1 MPKETTMSVYLSKDD
16 TKKYLNTILG
26 DKERVNQF
34 ITSLT
39 SLAGSSESLKN
50 CDRNSLLACALKAT
64 SMGLPFDPNLGFA
77 WAVPYRNVATFQIGA
92 KGYIQL
98 ALRTGQYRYIGSR
111 EVREGEFLGRNFVG
125 DPEISWLPDNE
136 RKDLK
141 IIGYMA
147 GIELINGFRKV
158 IFWTVNDVEAHAQR
172 YSQSYRKYK
181 KSGDKNDAIW
191 ALQFDKMAEKTL
203 LKLLI
208 SKYGIMST
216 DMQQAVISDQS
227 KINIDLDTGAENI
240 EYVDNPTVLEND
252 SLTSGEQQELL
263 QKYGGEKIERT
274 LEKMKISSLD
284 KLQKSDL
291 EEFEKLLK
299 EGKKIEKSKTV

>member
-26 DKERVNQF
+26 NKEKVNSF

-125 DPEISWLPDNE
+125 DPEISWLLDNE

-252 SLTSGEQQELL
+252 SLTSGKQQELL
-263 QKYGGEKIERT
+263 QKYGGEKIEKA
-274 LEKMKISSLD
+274 LDKMKLSSLD
-284 KLQKSDL
+284 KVQKSDL

-299 EGKKIEKSKTV
+299 EGK

>member
-1 MPKETTMSVYLSKDD
+1 MPKEITMSVYLSKDD

-26 DKERVNQF
+26 DKERVNHF

-39 SLAGSSESLKN
+39 SLAGSSDSLKN

-77 WAVPYRNVATFQIGA
+77 WAVPYGNVATFQIGA

-98 ALRTGQYRYIGSR
+98 ALRTGRYKYIGSR

-147 GIELINGFRKV
+147 GLELINGFRKV
-158 IFWTVNDVEAHAQR
+158 IFWTINDVEAHAQR

-181 KSGDKNDAIW
+181 RTGDKNNAIW

-216 DMQQAVISDQS
+216 DMQQAVVSDQS
-227 KINIDLDTGAENI
+227 KINIDLDTGEENI
-240 EYVDNPTVLEND
+240 EYIDNPAVLESDNLTD
-252 SLTSGEQQELL
+252 SEQQELL
-263 QKYGGEKIERT
+263 KKYGGEKIEKT
-274 LEKMKISSLD
+274 LDKMKISSLD

-291 EEFEKLLK
+291 KEFEKLLK
-299 EGKKIEKSKTV
+299 EGKKIEKSKNI

>member
-216 DMQQAVISDQS
+216 DMQQAVVSDQS
-227 KINIDLDTGAENI
+227 KINIDIDTGEENI
-240 EYVDNPTVLEND
+240 EYIDNPTVLEND
-252 SLTSGEQQELL
+252 SLTGSEQQELL
-263 QKYGGEKIERT
+263 QKYGGEKIEKA
-274 LEKMKISSLD
+274 LDKMKISSLD
-284 KLQKSDL
+284 ELQKSDL
-291 EEFEKLLK
+291 KEFEKLLK
-299 EGKKIEKSKTV
+299 EGK

>member
-1 MPKETTMSVYLSKDD
+1 MTKETTMSVYLSKDD

-77 WAVPYRNVATFQIGA
+77 WAVPYKNVATFQIGA

-125 DPEISWLPDNE
+125 DPEISWISDNE

-158 IFWTVNDVEAHAQR
+158 VFWTTDDVETHALK
-172 YSQSYRKYK
+172 YSNSYRKYK
-181 KSGDKNDAIW
+181 KTGDKNDAIW

-227 KINIDLDTGAENI
+227 KINIDLNTGTENI
-240 EYVDNPTVLEND
+240 EYIDNPMVLEND
-252 SLTSGEQQELL
+252 NLTDIWQQEPIQNHSEKN
-263 QKYGGEKIERT
+263 QKNT
-274 LEKMKISSLD
+274 
-284 KLQKSDL
+284 
-291 EEFEKLLK
+291 
-299 EGKKIEKSKTV
+299 

>member
-77 WAVPYRNVATFQIGA
+77 WAVPCGNVATFQIGA

-158 IFWTVNDVEAHAQR
+158 IFWTVNDVGTHAQR

-181 KSGDKNDAIW
+181 KSGNKNDAIW

-216 DMQQAVISDQS
+216 DMQQAVASDQS
-227 KINIDLDTGAENI
+227 KINIDLDTGEENI
-240 EYVDNPTVLEND
+240 EYIDNPTVLEND
-252 SLTSGEQQELL
+252 SLTSSEQQELL
-263 QKYGGEKIERT
+263 QKHGGEKIEKI
-274 LEKMKISSLD
+274 LDKMKIPNLD
-284 KLQKSDL
+284 KLKKSDL
-291 EEFEKLLK
+291 EAFEKYLK
-299 EGKKIEKSKTV
+299 EGKKIEKNKNI

>member
-26 DKERVNQF
+26 EKERVNQF

-77 WAVPYRNVATFQIGA
+77 WAVPCGNVATFQIGA

-111 EVREGEFLGRNFVG
+111 DVREGEFLGRNFVG

-141 IIGYMA
+141 IIGCMA

-158 IFWTVNDVEAHAQR
+158 IFWTIDDVETHAQR

-181 KSGDKNDAIW
+181 KSGNKNDAIW
-191 ALQFDKMAEKTL
+191 TLQFDKMAEKTL

-208 SKYGIMST
+208 SKYGIMLT
-216 DMQQAVISDQS
+216 DMQQAVASGQS
-227 KINIDLDTGAENI
+227 KINIDLDTGEENI
-240 EYVDNPTVLEND
+240 EYIDNPTVLENN
-252 SLTSGEQQELL
+252 SLSDGEQQKLL
-263 QKYGGEKIERT
+263 QKHGGEKIEQI
-274 LEKMKISSLD
+274 LDKMKIPNLD
-284 KLQKSDL
+284 KLKKSDL
-291 EEFEKLLK
+291 EAFEKFLK
-299 EGKKIEKSKTV
+299 EGKKVEKSKNI

>member
-263 QKYGGEKIERT
+263 QKYGGEKIEKA
-274 LEKMKISSLD
+274 LDKMKLSSLD
-284 KLQKSDL
+284 KVQKSDL

-299 EGKKIEKSKTV
+299 EGK

>member
-34 ITSLT
+34 ITSLI

-181 KSGDKNDAIW
+181 KSGNKNDAIW

-216 DMQQAVISDQS
+216 DMQQAVVSDQS
-227 KINIDLDTGAENI
+227 KINIDLDTGEENI
-240 EYVDNPTVLEND
+240 EYIDNPTVLEND
-252 SLTSGEQQELL
+252 SLTSSEQQELL
-263 QKYGGEKIERT
+263 QKYGGEKIEKA
-274 LEKMKISSLD
+274 LDKMKLSSLD

-299 EGKKIEKSKTV
+299 EGK

>member
-158 IFWTVNDVEAHAQR
+158 IFWTVNDVETHAQR

-216 DMQQAVISDQS
+216 DMQQAVVSDQS
-227 KINIDLDTGAENI
+227 KINIDLDTGEENI

-263 QKYGGEKIERT
+263 QKYGGERIEKA
-274 LEKMKISSLD
+274 LDKMKLSSLD
-284 KLQKSDL
+284 KLQKSNL

-299 EGKKIEKSKTV
+299 EGKQIEKSKTV

>member
-1 MPKETTMSVYLSKDD
+1 
-16 TKKYLNTILG
+16 
-26 DKERVNQF
+26 
-34 ITSLT
+34 
-39 SLAGSSESLKN
+39 
-50 CDRNSLLACALKAT
+50 
-64 SMGLPFDPNLGFA
+64 MGLPFDSNLGFT
-77 WAVPYRNVATFQIGA
+77 WAVPYGNVATFQIGA

-111 EVREGEFLGRNFVG
+111 DVREGEFLGRNFVG

-181 KSGDKNDAIW
+181 KSGNKNDAIW

-216 DMQQAVISDQS
+216 DMQQAVVSDQS
-227 KINIDLDTGAENI
+227 KINIDIDTGEENI
-240 EYVDNPTVLEND
+240 EYIDNPTVLEND
-252 SLTSGEQQELL
+252 SLTSSEQQELL
-263 QKYGGEKIERT
+263 QKYGGEKIEKA
-274 LEKMKISSLD
+274 LDKMKLSSLD

-299 EGKKIEKSKTV
+299 EGK

>member
-1 MPKETTMSVYLSKDD
+1 MTKETTMSVYLSKDD

-39 SLAGSSESLKN
+39 SLARSSEALRN

-77 WAVPYRNVATFQIGA
+77 WAVPYKNVATFQIGA

-125 DPEISWLPDNE
+125 DPEISWISDNE

-158 IFWTVNDVEAHAQR
+158 VFWTTDDVETHALK
-172 YSQSYRKYK
+172 YSNSYRKYK
-181 KSGDKNDAIW
+181 KTGDKNDAIW

-227 KINIDLDTGAENI
+227 KINIDLNTGTENI
-240 EYVDNPTVLEND
+240 EYIATIPW
-252 SLTSGEQQELL
+252 
-263 QKYGGEKIERT
+263 
-274 LEKMKISSLD
+274 
-284 KLQKSDL
+284 
-291 EEFEKLLK
+291 FW
-299 EGKKIEKSKTV
+299 KTTI

>member
-1 MPKETTMSVYLSKDD
+1 MTKETTMSVYLSKDD

-77 WAVPYRNVATFQIGA
+77 WAVPYKNVATFQIGA

-125 DPEISWLPDNE
+125 DPEISWISDNE

-158 IFWTVNDVEAHAQR
+158 IFWTTDDVETHALK
-172 YSQSYRKYK
+172 YSNSYRKYK
-181 KSGDKNDAIW
+181 KTGDKNDAIW

-227 KINIDLDTGAENI
+227 KINIDLNTGTENI
-240 EYVDNPTVLEND
+240 EYIDNPMVLEND
-252 SLTSGEQQELL
+252 NLTDIGQQEPI
-263 QKYGGEKIERT
+263 QNHSEKIRKT
-274 LEKMKISSLD
+274 LDKIKISD
-284 KLQKSDL
+284 
-291 EEFEKLLK
+291 ER
-299 EGKKIEKSKTV
+299 IR

>member
-26 DKERVNQF
+26 EKERVNQF

-77 WAVPYRNVATFQIGA
+77 WAVPCGNVATFQIGA

-111 EVREGEFLGRNFVG
+111 DVREGEFLGRNFVG

-158 IFWTVNDVEAHAQR
+158 IFWTIDDVETHAQR

-181 KSGDKNDAIW
+181 KSGNKNDAIW
-191 ALQFDKMAEKTL
+191 TLQFDKMAEKTL

-208 SKYGIMST
+208 SKYGIMLT
-216 DMQQAVISDQS
+216 DMQQAVASGQS
-227 KINIDLDTGAENI
+227 KINIDLDTGEENI
-240 EYVDNPTVLEND
+240 EYIDNPTVLENN
-252 SLTSGEQQELL
+252 SLSDGEQQKLL
-263 QKYGGEKIERT
+263 QKHGGEKIEQI
-274 LEKMKISSLD
+274 LDKMKIPNLD
-284 KLQKSDL
+284 KLKKSDL
-291 EEFEKLLK
+291 EAFEKFLK
-299 EGKKIEKSKTV
+299 EGKKVEKSKNI

>member
-216 DMQQAVISDQS
+216 EMQQAVISDQS

-240 EYVDNPTVLEND
+240 EYVDNPTVLESN

-263 QKYGGEKIERT
+263 QKYGGEKIEKA
-274 LEKMKISSLD
+274 LGKMKLSSLD
-284 KLQKSDL
+284 KVQKSDL

>member
-26 DKERVNQF
+26 EKERVNQF

-77 WAVPYRNVATFQIGA
+77 WAVPYGNVATFQIGA

-111 EVREGEFLGRNFVG
+111 DVREGEFLGRNFVG

-158 IFWTVNDVEAHAQR
+158 IFWT
-172 YSQSYRKYK
+172 
-181 KSGDKNDAIW
+181 
-191 ALQFDKMAEKTL
+191 LQFDKMAEKTL

-208 SKYGIMST
+208 SKYGIMLT
-216 DMQQAVISDQS
+216 DMQQAVASGQS
-227 KINIDLDTGAENI
+227 KINIDLDTGEENI
-240 EYVDNPTVLEND
+240 EYIDNPTVLENN
-252 SLTSGEQQELL
+252 SLSDGEQQKLL
-263 QKYGGEKIERT
+263 QKHRGEKIEQI
-274 LEKMKISSLD
+274 LDKMKIPNLD
-284 KLQKSDL
+284 KLKKSDL
-291 EEFEKLLK
+291 EAFEKFLK
-299 EGKKIEKSKTV
+299 EGKKVEKSKNI

>member
-16 TKKYLNTILG
+16 TKKYLNIILG

-39 SLAGSSESLKN
+39 SLAGSSETLKN

-77 WAVPYRNVATFQIGA
+77 WAVPYGNVATFQIGA

-98 ALRTGQYRYIGSR
+98 ALRTGRYKYIGSR

-158 IFWTVNDVEAHAQR
+158 VFWTINDVEAHAQR

-181 KSGDKNDAIW
+181 KSGNKNDAIW

-203 LKLLI
+203 LKLI
-208 SKYGIMST
+208 NFKIWNHVDRYATSCCFRPIENQYRSRYRRRKY
-216 DMQQAVISDQS
+216 
-227 KINIDLDTGAENI
+227 
-240 EYVDNPTVLEND
+240 
-252 SLTSGEQQELL
+252 
-263 QKYGGEKIERT
+263 
-274 LEKMKISSLD
+274 
-284 KLQKSDL
+284 
-291 EEFEKLLK
+291 
-299 EGKKIEKSKTV
+299 

>member
-77 WAVPYRNVATFQIGA
+77 WAVPYGNVATFQIGA

-111 EVREGEFLGRNFVG
+111 DVREGEFLGRNFVG

-158 IFWTVNDVEAHAQR
+158 VFWTIDDVETHAQR

-181 KSGDKNDAIW
+181 KSGNKNDAIW

-208 SKYGIMST
+208 SKYGIIST
-216 DMQQAVISDQS
+216 DMQQAVVSDQS
-227 KINIDLDTGAENI
+227 KINIDLDTGEENI
-240 EYVDNPTVLEND
+240 EYIDNPTVLEND
-252 SLTSGEQQELL
+252 SLTDGEQQKLL
-263 QKYGGEKIERT
+263 QKHGGEKIEKI
-274 LEKMKISSLD
+274 LEKMKIPNLD
-284 KLQKSDL
+284 KLKKSDL
-291 EEFEKLLK
+291 EAFEKYLK
-299 EGKKIEKSKTV
+299 EGNKFEKNKNI

>member
-39 SLAGSSESLKN
+39 SLAGSSETLKN

-98 ALRTGQYRYIGSR
+98 ALRTGQYRFIGSR
-111 EVREGEFLGRNFVG
+111 DVREGEFLGRNFVG

-181 KSGDKNDAIW
+181 QSGNKNDAIW

-216 DMQQAVISDQS
+216 EMQQAVISDQS

-252 SLTSGEQQELL
+252 SLTSSEQQELL
-263 QKYGGEKIERT
+263 QKYGGEKIEKA
-274 LEKMKISSLD
+274 LDKMKLSNLD

-299 EGKKIEKSKTV
+299 EGK

>member
-216 DMQQAVISDQS
+216 EMQQAVVSDQS

-240 EYVDNPTVLEND
+240 EYVDNPTVLESN
-252 SLTSGEQQELL
+252 SLTGSEQQELL
-263 QKYGGEKIERT
+263 EKYSGEKIEKT

-299 EGKKIEKSKTV
+299 EGK